1 MRLKRR
7 RFLQQSTLGLA
18 ALAVGELGMLPLAK
32 RYQQALAQSTQRKL
46 ALLIG
51 INQYP
56 EQVSDLM
63 LPKGTALMGCL
74 TDVELQ
80 RELLIHRFGFQPN
93 DILTLV
99 NQAATRSNI
108 VTAFLSHLTDQVR
121 AGDVVVVHFSGLG
134 SQVRLSHAP
143 EVLQNSLVPV
153 DGVLPG
159 EEHPDLNDLLE
170 ESLVLLLRS
179 LPTEQVTTLLDLSY
193 GHSGKLL
200 PSHLRIRTR
209 LSTPT
214 GSLSPYEQELQSQL
228 LVQMNLTRDMF
239 QLKSRSNQVP
249 GVLLGAAQ
257 PRQGAIEGCW
267 NGFSAGLFTYALTQQ
282 LWWMTPATTLRI
294 CLSRAARTIDQ
305 IVGRQQQPYFGGQK
319 TREATLAPFF
329 LAPSPALGADG
340 VVVGLDEEG
349 LTAQIWLAGLPASVL
364 DYYSTTSLLA
374 LEDST
379 TGSSTTAT
387 TGQTSPTGEALP
399 SRLTAPVLLQVRTR
413 DGLNAVAK
421 LCCSPPSVSSLRVG
435 QLVREAVRV
444 LPRNIG
450 LIIALDSSLERIE
463 RVDATSAFA
472 AIPKVS
478 TIVAGEQPADFFF
491 GRAPSLETTVA
502 GWDATQTTASLLAQ
516 STSPSPSPS
525 KWGYGLFDLG
535 RSVVPGTLVQ
545 GDGAIKT
552 AINRIAPKLRTLL
565 ANKLL
570 RLTTNQGSSCLG
582 IRATLEMIAPQER
595 IIMQQETVRAVNT
608 PTPGKLANLF
618 AGTGEVPTLPISSRI
633 RYRLQNYSDRPVYFT
648 LLGLENN
655 GNAIALCPPSPMMAS
670 ADFPTP
676 SGCVIPP
683 GEVLLLPQS
692 LSPIEWVVNGPT
704 GLVETHLI
712 FSLLPLKQTYS
723 TLQSKS
729 IPHNGSYRLNA
740 LPNPLEVAQAVLQDL
755 HQPDSISNKTDAPT
769 DVYALD
775 VQTWATLSFI
785 YEVTEN
791 SSQTAAI

>member
-18 ALAVGELGMLPLAK
+18 ALAVGELGIFPIAK
-32 RYQQALAQSTQRKL
+32 RYQHALAQPTQRKL

-63 LPKGTALMGCL
+63 PIKGTALLGCL

-80 RELLIHRFGFQPN
+80 RELLIHRFGFQPG

-108 VTAFLSHLTDQVR
+108 VTAFLSHLTNQTR

-134 SQVRLSHAP
+134 SQVRLSDAP
-143 EVLQNSLVPV
+143 EILQNSLVPV
-153 DGVLPG
+153 DGVLPT
-159 EEHPDLNDLLE
+159 EDYPDLNDLLE

-179 LPTEQVTTLLDLSY
+179 LPTDQVTTLLDLSY
-193 GHSGKLL
+193 SHSGKVL
-200 PSHLRIRTR
+200 SHHLRIRSR
-209 LSTPT
+209 LTTPM
-214 GSLSPYEQELQSQL
+214 GSVSSYERELQAQL
-228 LVQMNLTRDMF
+228 LSQMNLSREMF
-239 QLKSRSNQVP
+239 QFKSHFNHVP

-257 PRQGAIEGCW
+257 PRQGAIEGYW

-305 IVGRQQQPYFGGQK
+305 MVGRQQQPYCAGQK
-319 TREATLAPFF
+319 TREATLSPFF
-329 LAPSPALGADG
+329 LAPSPPCGADG
-340 VVVGLDEEG
+340 VIVGLDEEG

-364 DYYSTTSLLA
+364 DYYSTNSLLA
-374 LEDST
+374 LEDSA
-379 TGSSTTAT
+379 TGLRTIRAKAEPNPSA
-387 TGQTSPTGEALP
+387 GQALP
-399 SRLTAPVLLQVRTR
+399 AQPTAPVMLQVRSR
-413 DGLNAVAK
+413 DGLNVVAK
-421 LCCSPPSVSSLRVG
+421 LCCSPPAVSPLRVG
-435 QLVREAVRV
+435 QFVQEAVRI
-444 LPRNIG
+444 LPKNIG

-478 TIVAGEQPADFFF
+478 TIVAGEQPADFLF
-491 GRAPSLETTVA
+491 GRASSLEHTVA
-502 GWDATQTTASLLAQ
+502 AWDATQTTASLAQ
-516 STSPSPSPS
+516 STPSPSPS

-535 RSVVPGTLVQ
+535 RSVIPGTLVQ

-552 AINRIAPKLRTLL
+552 AINRIAPKLRILL

-570 RLTTNQGSSCLG
+570 RLTSNQGSSRLG

-595 IIMQQETVRAVNT
+595 IVMQQETIRAVNT

-618 AGTGEVPTLPISSRI
+618 ARTGEVPTIPISSRI

-655 GNAIALCPPSPMMAS
+655 GNAIALCPPSQTVAGQDLPA
-670 ADFPTP
+670 PT
-676 SGCVIPP
+676 GCLIPP
-683 GEVLLLPQS
+683 GETLLIPQF
-692 LSPIEWVVNGPT
+692 LSPIEWVVNGPI

-712 FSLLPLKQTYS
+712 LSTLPLQQTYT
-723 TLQSKS
+723 TLQSKA
-729 IPHNGSYRLNA
+729 IPNNATYRLNA
-740 LPNPLEVAQAVLQDL
+740 IPNPLEVAQAVLQDL
-755 HQPDSISNKTDAPT
+755 HQPNSVSNKTDAPT

-775 VQTWATLSFI
+775 MGTWATLSFI